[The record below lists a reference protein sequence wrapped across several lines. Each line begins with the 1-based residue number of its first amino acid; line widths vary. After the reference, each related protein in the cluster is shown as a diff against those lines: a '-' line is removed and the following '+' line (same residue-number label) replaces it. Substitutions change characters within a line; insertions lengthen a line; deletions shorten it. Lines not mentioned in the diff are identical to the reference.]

1 MNPAARAQC
10 ISAAFAA
17 TLSLVP
23 ALPAGADPIEITFTP
38 VPLDT
43 ADPIRTF
50 AGELEFLGG
59 LRLRSPDP
67 SFGGLSG
74 LWVDPAGS
82 SLVAVTDQGAWFS
95 AGIVYSDSG
104 LLAGLSDAAI
114 EPMRGIDDLPLL
126 PPWSDAE
133 SIAVADGDLYVAF
146 ERENRLY
153 RYGPPEAPWSRTP
166 EWMPLPEEI
175 AAGPRNGG
183 MEAITGLAGGA
194 VLAFAEEIRRGDGL
208 AAWILL
214 RESVETLTLS
224 AEGGYLPT
232 GATTLAGGDVLLLE
246 RRFSL
251 FGGFAVRIRRIAA
264 ADIAPGAV
272 VSGREV
278 AIFAPP
284 LTTDNFESLAA
295 VGQADGGTLLFLLS
309 DDNFSALQRTLLML
323 YRMPPG

>member
-1 MNPAARAQC
+1 MNRPTRARC
-10 ISAAFAA
+10 ISAALAA
-17 TLSLVP
+17 ALALAP
-23 ALPAGADPIEITFTP
+23 ALPAGSDPIEITFTP

-43 ADPIRTF
+43 ADPTRAF
-50 AGELEFLGG
+50 AGDLEFLGG

-74 LWVDPAGS
+74 LWVDPAGAT
-82 SLVAVTDQGAWFS
+82 LVAVTDQGAWLT
-95 AGIVYSDSG
+95 ATIVYSETG
-104 LLAGLSDAAI
+104 ELAGLADAAI
-114 EPMRGIDDLPLL
+114 VPMRGIDDLPLL

-133 SIAVADGDLYVAF
+133 SIAVAGDDLYVAF
-146 ERENRLY
+146 ERQNRLY

-183 MEAITGLAGGA
+183 MEAVTGLADGA

-208 AAWILL
+208 AAWIL
-214 RESVETLTLS
+214 RGDSAETLTLS

-232 GATTLAGGDVLLLE
+232 GAATLAGGDVLLLE

-251 FGGFAVRIRRIAA
+251 LGGFAARLRRIAA
-264 ADIAPGAV
+264 ADIVPGAV

-278 AIFAPP
+278 ATFVPP
-284 LTTDNFESLAA
+284 LTTDNFESVAA
-295 VGQADGGTLLFLLS
+295 VPQADGGTLVFLLS

-323 YRMPPG
+323 FRMPPD